1 MKDFNVA
8 LRKLSEYCDVGA
20 NLKDSLRDRFVCGL
34 QNEAIQKKILS
45 VDKLTYEKALEI
57 ALAMESAS
65 KDVLELQNKQLP
77 VQKIKIKKHK
87 KKTEKHYPKIEKQP
101 QNQKVQPAA
110 CFHCARTSHKPFE
123 CKFKS
128 ATCYKCQKTGHITPA
143 CKPQFKRSQI
153 HSLEEEQSES
163 SSDSDT
169 EYLKTVTAN
178 NNCKS
183 LN

>member
-1 MKDFNVA
+1 MP
-8 LRKLSEYCDVGA
+8 EYCDFGA
-20 NLKDSLRDRFVCGL
+20 NLKYSLCDRFVCGL
-34 QNEAIQKKILS
+34 RNEAIQKRLLS

-57 ALAMESAS
+57 VLAMESAS
-65 KDVLELQNKQLP
+65 KDVLELQNKQTP

-87 KKTEKHYPKIEKQP
+87 KKTEKQYPKTEKQP

-128 ATCYKCQKTGHITPA
+128 ATSYKCQKTGHITPA

-153 HSLEEEQSES
+153 HRLEEEQSES
-163 SSDSDT
+163 SNDSDT

-178 NNCKS
+178 NNCK
-183 LN
+183 LTEKQYI